1 MIGAPDKYP
10 ECCKTGNLF
19 VCRRVEYILYSNA
32 FPPMICRYYIIPARA
47 PDQSGIT
54 YTSVGL
60 IHMIPWRRRPVTCPC
75 RVFPGPPG
83 FFPSYINSWPSSPSS
98 SFLFPLRPSLLRIPA
113 FLQTPRHPYNR
124 HVRYAT
130 TRVASVSPDARLF
143 LRLTLG
149 YSLRTFEPNH

>member
-19 VCRRVEYILYSNA
+19 VCRRVEYILYSNTL
-32 FPPMICRYYIIPARA
+32 PPMICRYYIIPARA

-75 RVFPGPPG
+75 RVFPVLPDSFPAISTPGPPLPLLL
-83 FFPSYINSWPSSPSS
+83 FFSLSLQVYCGYQLFTNSPTPLQSSCQVCNCSR
-98 SFLFPLRPSLLRIPA
+98 SFGQPWCP
-113 FLQTPRHPYNR
+113 
-124 HVRYAT
+124 
-130 TRVASVSPDARLF
+130 SVSPANSRLQ
-143 LRLTLG
+143 
-149 YSLRTFEPNH
+149 PPHV